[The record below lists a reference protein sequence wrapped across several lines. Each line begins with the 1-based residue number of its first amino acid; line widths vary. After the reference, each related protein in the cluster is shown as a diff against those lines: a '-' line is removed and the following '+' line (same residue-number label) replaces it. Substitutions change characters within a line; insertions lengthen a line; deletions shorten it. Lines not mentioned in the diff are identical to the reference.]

1 MDKTLMWTLKRNES
15 VARTTFPSR
24 SHRTSCGLGIFG
36 ELSCSGSTSM
46 LSFEGSKLTIVDA
59 TRPSAIGICHDG
71 CVASVD
77 SKLRVCHWQ
86 WKTPFVFQDFAVVA
100 IAQQTLNISYDLE
113 VNKYGGER
121 EDHDEGPVCD
131 TVLCSRTPTRTPC
144 PSFKFFNLFE
154 RRLPFS
160 GCQWTITSYTRSWTG
175 LCSYQR
181 YLVRS
186 LLVRCLL

>member
-1 MDKTLMWTLKRNES
+1 MRR
-15 VARTTFPSR
+15 VPVPS
-24 SHRTSCGLGIFG
+24 
-36 ELSCSGSTSM
+36 
-46 LSFEGSKLTIVDA
+46 
-59 TRPSAIGICHDG
+59 GICHDG

-154 RRLPFS
+154 RRLPFFWVPVDNNVLYKVVDGIMLISEVFGTISS
-160 GCQWTITSYTRSWTG
+160 GCDAYCKIETRMFAPT
-175 LCSYQR
+175 QP
-181 YLVRS
+181 
-186 LLVRCLL
+186 